1 MTVFAK
7 LVLMF
12 FKIVHEL
19 FFLLTRSLIYRCQ
32 IVTDTCKN
40 NVSKFVWKPFK
51 SPLSLRKWKCF
62 GEASL
67 FNLHHLYF
75 NYHLLAQKLFTL
87 WKILPYLQPSII
99 RVLSKRISLSLKKYI
114 CYLRAKVRSVLWKTV
129 TSVLKIFKTSV
140 TVFHHFS
147 PWIVFESLN
156 IVLPAL
162 NYDSLFVNFIQVVLA
177 N

>member
-7 LVLMF
+7 LVSMF
-12 FKIVHEL
+12 FKSVHAL
-19 FFLLTRSLIYRCQ
+19 FFSSHALSDLQ
-32 IVTDTCKN
+32 
-40 NVSKFVWKPFK
+40 VSDCDRLAKIMFQ
-51 SPLSLRKWKCF
+51 
-62 GEASL
+62 SL
-67 FNLHHLYF
+67 FGSLLNHLYHYANENHLYF
-75 NYHLLAQKLFTL
+75 IYHLLAQKLFTL

-114 CYLRAKVRSVLWKTV
+114 CYLPAKVRSVLWKIV

-147 PWIVFESLN
+147 PWIIFESLN

>member
-1 MTVFAK
+1 MRVNNTFR
-7 LVLMF
+7 
-12 FKIVHEL
+12 KIIDC
-19 FFLLTRSLIYRCQ
+19 F
-32 IVTDTCKN
+32 
-40 NVSKFVWKPFK
+40 
-51 SPLSLRKWKCF
+51 LRKHCRNSLCQTSFDVFQKCTCAF
-62 GEASL
+62 FSSHLLNHLYHYANE
-67 FNLHHLYF
+67 NHLYF
-75 NYHLLAQKLFTL
+75 IYHLHAQKLFTL

-114 CYLRAKVRSVLWKTV
+114 CYLPAKVRSVLWKTV

-147 PWIVFESLN
+147 PWIIFESLN